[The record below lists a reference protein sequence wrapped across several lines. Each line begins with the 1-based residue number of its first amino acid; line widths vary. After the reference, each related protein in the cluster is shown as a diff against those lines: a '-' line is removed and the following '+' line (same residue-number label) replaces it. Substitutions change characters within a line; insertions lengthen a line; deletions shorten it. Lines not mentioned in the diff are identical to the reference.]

1 MGELQRRG
9 NDWND
14 DFDAQSGT
22 ERSRRWI
29 FGWIHAGIQGE
40 LTDRGEGM
48 KNE

>member
-1 MGELQRRG
+1 MSELQRRG

-22 ERSRRWI
+22 ERSWRWI
-29 FGWIHAGIQGE
+29 FDWIHAGIQGE